1 MVRIHQYNTPKY
13 LFYSPK
19 TKEKEHSR
27 SVLFSFCKLD
37 KNFFDATKYAGEG
50 NIGHIMMH
58 VAMHKQELLKQVL
71 NDHSFA
77 LIHF

>member
-1 MVRIHQYNTPKY
+1 MVQIHTQNCKIH
-13 LFYSPK
+13 LFCSDY

-58 VAMHKQELLKQVL
+58 VAMHKQELLK
-71 NDHSFA
+71 
-77 LIHF
+77 

>member
-1 MVRIHQYNTPKY
+1 MESNPATLTPLFKVRILIP
-13 LFYSPK
+13 LP
-19 TKEKEHSR
+19 KEKEHSR

-58 VAMHKQELLKQVL
+58 VAMHKQELLK
-71 NDHSFA
+71 
-77 LIHF
+77 